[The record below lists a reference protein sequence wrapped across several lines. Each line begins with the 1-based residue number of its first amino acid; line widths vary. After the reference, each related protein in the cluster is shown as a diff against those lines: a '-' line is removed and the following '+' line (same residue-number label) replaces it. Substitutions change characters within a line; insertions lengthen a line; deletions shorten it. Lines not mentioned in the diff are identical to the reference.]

1 MSAALPNALLASGVT
16 PKATA
21 VPSDRTS
28 APGKCSCSMNPLVM
42 VAVALVIAAE
52 KLLPRPEL
60 IARLLGVAA
69 IVAGLTVIA

>member
-1 MSAALPNALLASGVT
+1 MIMLTLGM
-16 PKATA
+16 
-21 VPSDRTS
+21 
-28 APGKCSCSMNPLVM
+28 MNPLVM
-42 VAVALVIAAE
+42 VAIALVIAAE